1 MKYLLSV
8 TALSFLLLGA
18 GCASTTAVNSDGQ
31 QEPTPAPT
39 TAVVTTGTKL
49 DLSNQGL
56 TQVSQDVFKQTDLI
70 ELDLSGNALTGAL
83 PAEIRFLS
91 QLEVL
96 DVSDNDMTGVP
107 AEVGQLKRLKVLD
120 LSNNQLTGLPLE
132 LGQLTQLETL
142 DLRGNA
148 YSTSDLEQI
157 RKTLTKTTILVD

>member
-1 MKYLLSV
+1 MKYLLHGFLCVSV
-8 TALSFLLLGA
+8 LLGA
-18 GCASTTAVNSDGQ
+18 GCISTTDVGVDSQ
-31 QEPTPAPT
+31 QETTTPS
-39 TAVVTTGTKL
+39 VSGSKL

-56 TQVSQDVFKQTDLI
+56 TQVSQDVFKQTELL

-96 DVSDNDMTGVP
+96 DASDNNMTGVP
-107 AEVGQLKRLKVLD
+107 AEVGQLKRLKILD

-148 YSTSDLEQI
+148 YSTSDLQQI
-157 RKTLTKTTILVD
+157 RKTLTITTILVD